1 MGFENLYRQG
11 AGEATV
17 LNFGNVVNT
26 YAQQLAM
33 DNQRRQKEREAY
45 AKELEGVEWTSRNPE
60 EEKYFRDKWE
70 SVLERN
76 HQRSQ
81 SNNPQEKMKLS
92 SEINMIKK
100 QMLSDGKRLKEE
112 IDLDQKIAAIPLSKD
127 EDEMPDNFGK
137 LLQERRATSIFNPNF
152 KNYGTEAFSAKPKV
166 FDINADIMSN
176 ANIAATE
183 VSEEFT
189 VGSGLDARR
198 AYREGKRL
206 DENKFKE
213 LILNRIATNPAARRA
228 YLKGAEPTP
237 ENLELAATAAYEAVK
252 DKFSLKSREGNYIDP
267 SGRQLSLAE
276 STAKIN
282 AKYRPAKDGDDD
294 NSYTMIDMVLPYGDG
309 ASFSTNQ
316 YIPIS
321 IPEKNFAGSSYIDM
335 KTGKPGT
342 KKLSS
347 SGDYEM
353 VGVVN
358 MPMIKRGE
366 GDWKDGLEGA
376 IAQPNFEKNNPG
388 MVEYVP
394 MIHVQKPTGA
404 GGFKYD
410 YLIPYNRMPE
420 NVKSTKAIKNALSN
434 FKPGARPSG
443 ETQPAKV
450 DIKSLRDKY
459 NY

>member
-1 MGFENLYRQG
+1 MAGFEHLYRQG
-11 AGEATV
+11 VGEAAV
-17 LNFGNVVNT
+17 INLGGVVNQ
-26 YAQQLAM
+26 YAQQLQ
-33 DNQRRQKEREAY
+33 NQALRRQKEQEAY
-45 AKELEGVEWTSRNPE
+45 AKELEKINYDGVRQADVVGAQKRWLAVKD
-60 EEKYFRDKWE
+60 KYHELSKTDKD
-70 SVLERN
+70 SD
-76 HQRSQ
+76 
-81 SNNPQEKMKLS
+81 KLRIR
-92 SEINMIKK
+92 SEISALKNDLTSFAGRSKDQKK
-100 QMLSDGKRLKEE
+100 VDLEIAKAPLTANPYELVPDFGERLKTREQLSIE
-112 IDLDQKIAAIPLSKD
+112 DPRFSEFGIDKFQKLARPYD
-127 EDEMPDNFGK
+127 
-137 LLQERRATSIFNPNF
+137 TT
-152 KNYGTEAFSAKPKV
+152 KNLM
-166 FDINADIMSN
+166 DL
-176 ANIAATE
+176 ANISSTE
-183 VSEEFT
+183 KEIPIT
-189 VGSGLDARR
+189 IGTGIDARR
-198 AYREGKRL
+198 GYKRGKII
-206 DENKFKE
+206 DPVAFKSAFLKNITE
-213 LILNRIATNPAARRA
+213 DAHARDTYLNGMA
-228 YLKGAEPTP
+228 PTP
-237 ENLELAATAAYEAVK
+237 ENLEDAAEAAYQIVK
-252 DKFSLKSREGNYIDP
+252 DKFGLETSESNYIDP

-358 MPMIKRGE
+358 MPMIKRGS
-366 GDWKDGLEGA
+366 GAKDGSGGLDGA

-420 NVKSTKAIKNALSN
+420 NVKNTGAVKKALAKFRPASAPAPAANQIK
-434 FKPGARPSG
+434 
-443 ETQPAKV
+443 KV
-450 DIKSLRDKY
+450 IKGF
-459 NY
+459 